1 MSEGTKI
8 ALAVLAVGVVGF
20 FIYQETKT
28 STVKPSAGTAPAANA
43 VAFVSGIVNTFGSLA
58 GKLGGGSA
66 PPQNAPLAYIGVP
79 SPTSSAYQGSSGSN
93 AYADAAGGVL
103 PQDATAAD
111 YQNEDVVYGPFLP
124 S

>member
-66 PPQNAPLAYIGVP
+66 PPQNAPLAYI
-79 SPTSSAYQGSSGSN
+79 N
-93 AYADAAGGVL
+93 
-103 PQDATAAD
+103 DATATPGLVYGQGYSYGGETLTGGSAA
-111 YQNEDVVYGPFLP
+111 DVVQISPG
-124 S
+124 SED